1 MQSLLKDQSLR
12 LQSLGRPTKWAIM
25 VLADLALL
33 IPAVL
38 AAYVLRVSI
47 IEIPHKESLFF
58 YLLGPICSV
67 VCAFL
72 LGVYQTITRTYTYD
86 AESRIWRSQLLAAP
100 VWAMFLLAFDNIKF
114 ARSVIVIYI
123 VFAMVCMIVL
133 RRVAAYLMRDLPRP
147 PPKNEQI
154 PVIIFG
160 AGREG
165 IMLAESLKRQGRY
178 TPVAFVDT
186 DYSIVGRSISG
197 IKALTIDDMDYVM
210 QRYVP
215 REVMVAKPK
224 QNRAS
229 RRALVD
235 MFMSRGLVVKT
246 IPDHDDLADGKIEVS
261 ALQPVKLEDL
271 LGRDPVP
278 PNRELMEK
286 AVKDKVVL
294 ITGAGGSI
302 GSELVRQVAHFMP
315 SKLILLDNSEFS
327 LFEIHREIET
337 LFSTLSS
344 PPQLITA
351 LSNILERSNIDALLS
366 EHKVEVVFH
375 AAAYKHVRMVQENA
389 REGLQN
395 NIFGT
400 RVMAEAAMAN
410 KVKLFVLVS
419 TDKAVRPTS
428 IMGASKR
435 VAEMVVQA
443 LAKSPSNKTTFAM
456 VRFGNVLGSTGSV
469 IPLFR
474 EQINKGGP
482 VFVTHPDVT
491 RFFMLI
497 PEAAQLVIQ
506 AGAMG
511 KGGDVFVLD
520 MGESVKIMELA
531 KTMIELQGLSV
542 KTADHP
548 NGDIEIKI
556 TGLRDGE
563 KLYEELQI
571 GEDISK
577 TNHLRIMRSNEF
589 FLPTAKLNV
598 ELKKIETA
606 LNAGKIQQAVDVVFK
621 LAGLGS

>member
-1 MQSLLKDQSLR
+1 MQAMLKKQADR
-12 LQSLGRPTKWAIM
+12 LQNLPRPIKWAIM
-25 VLADLALL
+25 WMSDLALL
-33 IPAVL
+33 VPAVL
-38 AAYVLRVSI
+38 AAYVLRLSNF
-47 IEIPHKESLFF
+47 ELPRSHSLIF
-58 YLLGPICSV
+58 YLLGPIVSIF
-67 VCAFL
+67 CATL
-72 LGVYQTITRTYTYD
+72 LGVYQTVTRTYTYD

-100 VWAMFLLAFDNIKF
+100 VWAMVLLAFDKVNF
-114 ARSVIVIYI
+114 ARSVIIIYSI
-123 VFAMVCMIVL
+123 LAIILMIAL
-133 RRVAAYLMRDLPRP
+133 RRFAAHLMRDLPRP
-147 PPKNEQI
+147 PPKSEQI

-178 TPVAFVDT
+178 KPMAFVDT
-186 DYSIVGRSISG
+186 DYSILGRTISG

-210 QRYVP
+210 QRYSP

-229 RRALVD
+229 RRAMVD
-235 MFMSRGLVVKT
+235 MFMAYGLQVKS
-246 IPDHDDLADGKIEVS
+246 IPDHNDLADGKIEVS

-278 PNRELMEK
+278 PNRDLMEM

-302 GSELVRQVAHFMP
+302 GSELARQVAHFSP
-315 SKLILLDNSEFS
+315 TKLILLDHSEFS

-337 LFSTLSS
+337 QFSNSKM
-344 PPQLITA
+344 PPRLIA
-351 LSNILERSNIDALLS
+351 ILGNILDKARMNGVMA
-366 EHKVEVVFH
+366 EHKVEVVLH

-389 REGLQN
+389 RDGILN
-395 NIFGT
+395 NIVGT
-400 RVMAEAAMAN
+400 RVAAEAAMAN
-410 KVKLFVLVS
+410 KVKLFVLIS

-428 IMGASKR
+428 VMGASKR

-443 LAKSPSNKTTFAM
+443 LAKQPINKTTFAM

-482 VFVTHPDVT
+482 VYVTHPDVT

-506 AGAMG
+506 AGAMA
-511 KGGDVFVLD
+511 KGGDVFILD
-520 MGESVKIMELA
+520 MGESVKIIDLA

-542 KTADHP
+542 RGP
-548 NGDIEIKI
+548 SNPQGDIEIVI
-556 TGLRDGE
+556 SGLRDGE

-571 GEDISK
+571 GNDISK
-577 TNHLRIMRSNEF
+577 TDNLRIMRSNEF
-589 FLPTAKLNV
+589 YLPWTKLNIA
-598 ELKKIETA
+598 LNKIETA
-606 LNAGKIQQAVDVVFK
+606 LINGKDLQAVDTVFK